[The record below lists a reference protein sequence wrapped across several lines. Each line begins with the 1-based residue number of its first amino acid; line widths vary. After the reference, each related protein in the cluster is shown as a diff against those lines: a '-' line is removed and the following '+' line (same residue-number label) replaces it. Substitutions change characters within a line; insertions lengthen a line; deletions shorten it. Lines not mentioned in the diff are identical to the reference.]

1 MTPPTARDA
10 PYDRENTGAIPDME
24 RFAASVASPY
34 VCTPGGREHP
44 QLRQRR
50 GMTKPAQP
58 KPRRLLCGGLG
69 DGQGD
74 SAASRAPGS
83 VKSRKSLIEIVDEI
97 LNVFRA
103 NRETDGTRPD
113 ATGCLFI

>member
-1 MTPPTARDA
+1 M
-10 PYDRENTGAIPDME
+10 
-24 RFAASVASPY
+24 
-34 VCTPGGREHP
+34 GRETP
-44 QLRQRR
+44 Q
-50 GMTKPAQP
+50 PA
-58 KPRRLLCGGLG
+58 
-69 DGQGD
+69 
-74 SAASRAPGS
+74 RAPGS

>member
-10 PYDRENTGAIPDME
+10 PYDRENKAPASERRARTADAPHDRGNTGAIPDME

-74 SAASRAPGS
+74 SAACSGAWLS
-83 VKSRKSLIEIVDEI
+83 QVAQK
-97 LNVFRA
+97 
-103 NRETDGTRPD
+103 PD
-113 ATGCLFI
+113 RDRR